1 MPAVRVKS
9 VPAVVESDVQSSC
22 SLPVTVNVIVA
33 DVEVDADAAS
43 VAVVGAEVSMTTDR
57 AAESAL
63 TLPAVSV

>member
-1 MPAVRVKS
+1 MSRKS
-9 VPAVVESDVQSSC
+9 VPAAVDSDVQSSC

-33 DVEVDADAAS
+33 DVAVDADAAS